1 MLSIGSS
8 GGDIHLESR
17 TDRPPDDLHTEAD
30 RLRFEMLLTELSA
43 HFVSVTFES
52 INRQIVDAQRR
63 IVQELDLDRSAL
75 PQLEG
80 GGERFAYN
88 P

>member
-1 MLSIGSS
+1 M
-8 GGDIHLESR
+8 EYR
-17 TDRPPDDLHTEAD
+17 KDRPPDDLRTEAED

-52 INRQIVDAQRR
+52 IDHEIVDAQRR
-63 IVQELDLDRSAL
+63 IVQELDLDRSTLA
-75 PQLEG
+75 QLV
-80 GGERFAYN
+80 